1 MIVNRFWGYLC
12 AIMVALLFGVWFSL
26 DKILLGYLHPLA
38 LGAMVYLLASA
49 LLFLI
54 RISPLHYYILEIIH
68 RESKVDIHISRR
80 NYLTLFLTALF
91 GAVIAPALYLSGL
104 NQITAVNAALLTNVE
119 ILFIIILGIFFL
131 KESVKTKDIVGFAF
145 LLVGAI
151 FLSTNNLQNITFDQ
165 NVVGSI
171 LVVLASFFWAMD
183 TTLTKFLSNKK
194 DIFFITGLKCGV
206 GGSILFIISIFLGL
220 NFTLPIN
227 MIPLLFLIGWGCM
240 SFAIVLIYI
249 AIREIGSTRTGSIFS
264 TSAIF
269 GAITAFIIL
278 GEPLNA
284 TQLLF
289 GILMFVGILIL
300 YHKGNNHHAKNKV

>member
-1 MIVNRFWGYLC
+1 MNRFWGYLS
-12 AIMVALLFGVWFSL
+12 AVIVALLFGVWFSL

-38 LGAMVYLLASA
+38 LAAIVYLLASA

-54 RISPLHYYILEIIH
+54 RISPLHHHILEIIH
-68 RESKVDIHISRR
+68 RESKVEIHISRR

-91 GAVIAPALYLSGL
+91 GAVIAPALYLTGL

-119 ILFIIILGIFFL
+119 ILFIIFLGIFFL
-131 KESVKTKDIVGFAF
+131 KESVKTKDIVGFTF

-151 FLSTNNLQNITFDQ
+151 FLSTNNLQNISFDQ
-165 NVVGSI
+165 SLVGSL
-171 LVVLASFFWAMD
+171 LVVSASFFWALD
-183 TTLTKFLSNKK
+183 TTLTKFLSNKR
-194 DIFFITGLKCGV
+194 DIFFLTGLKCGI

-220 NFTLPIN
+220 SFKLPLN
-227 MIPLLFLIGWGCM
+227 MIPLLLLIGWGCM
-240 SFAIVLIYI
+240 SFAIILIYI

-269 GAITAFIIL
+269 GAITAFIVL
-278 GEPLNA
+278 GEPLKD

-300 YHKGNNHHAKNKV
+300 YYKGNND

>member
-1 MIVNRFWGYLC
+1 
-12 AIMVALLFGVWFSL
+12 MVALLFGVWFSL